1 MVKFAL
7 PENSKIQKGKY
18 YKDKT
23 GSRNIKKVHVY
34 RWSPEENR
42 NPRIDTFEVDLE
54 NCGPKV
60 LDILFKIKN
69 EIDPTLAFRRSCA
82 HGVCGSCAMNVD
94 GKNTLS
100 CIKAH
105 NEINGDLNIYPL
117 PHLKVLKDLIGD
129 LTTLYKQYKSI
140 EPWLK
145 TGKTEKEKDEIYQS
159 QKDRAKLDGYYEC
172 ILCACCSTSCPSYWW
187 NGDKYLGPAVLLQAY
202 RWINDSRDEDKKK
215 RLKYVADELKLYRCH
230 TIMNCTNSC
239 PKGLNPA
246 KAIGSIKKMLASS

>member
-1 MVKFAL
+1 MLYLKIQ
-7 PENSKIQKGKY
+7 NSKKA
-18 YKDKT
+18 
-23 GSRNIKKVHVY
+23 NIIKIKLDREILKKVHVY
-34 RWSPEENR
+34 RWNPENR

-69 EIDPTLAFRRSCA
+69 EIDPSLAFRRSCA

-145 TGKTEKEKDEIYQS
+145 TEKQKKEKDEIYQS
-159 QKDRAKLDGYYEC
+159 QKKIEQ
-172 ILCACCSTSCPSYWW
+172 
-187 NGDKYLGPAVLLQAY
+187 N
-202 RWINDSRDEDKKK
+202 
-215 RLKYVADELKLYRCH
+215 
-230 TIMNCTNSC
+230 
-239 PKGLNPA
+239 
-246 KAIGSIKKMLASS
+246 